1 MANVG
6 FSSFNTN
13 LARASVGND
22 LAPTIWTYSTTD
34 TGVGAAGFKSGGYFN
49 AAANRLKVGDL
60 IYVSAQ
66 ASPFQATLL
75 TVRSNTR
82 SVIPTFV
89 AGVVNVGAGTV
100 ITSTISSYGTA

>member
-1 MANVG
+1 MA

-13 LARASVGND
+13 LARGTVGND
-22 LAPTIWTYSTTD
+22 LAPTVWTYSTTD
-34 TGVGAAGFKSGGYFN
+34 AMTGAGGVKSGGYFN

-60 IYVSAQ
+60 IYAVDQ

-75 TVRSNTR
+75 VVRSNTR

-89 AGVVNVGAGTV
+89 AGVVNVGAGTL
-100 ITSTISSYGTA
+100 ITTTLSSYGTA

>member
-1 MANVG
+1 MA

-13 LARASVGND
+13 LARGTVGND

-34 TGVGAAGFKSGGYFN
+34 AMTGAAGVKSGGYFN

-60 IYVSAQ
+60 IYAVDQ

-75 TVRSNTR
+75 IVRSNTR
-82 SVIPTFV
+82 SVVPTFV

-100 ITSTISSYGTA
+100 VTSTISSYGTA

>member
-13 LARASVGND
+13 LARGTVGND
-22 LAPTIWTYSTTD
+22 LAPTVWTYSTTD
-34 TGVGAAGFKSGGYFN
+34 TVVGSAGVNSGGYFN

-60 IYVSAQ
+60 IYVVNQ
-66 ASPFQATLL
+66 ASPFQASLL
-75 TVRSNTR
+75 VVRSNTR

-89 AGVVNVGAGTV
+89 AGVVNTGARTAL
-100 ITSTISSYGTA
+100 TSTISSYGTA

>member
-1 MANVG
+1 MA

-13 LARASVGND
+13 LARGTVGND
-22 LAPTIWTYSTTD
+22 LAPTVWTYSTTD
-34 TGVGAAGFKSGGYFN
+34 AMTGAGGVKSGGYFN

-60 IYVSAQ
+60 IYAVDQ

-75 TVRSNTR
+75 VVRSNTR

>member
-1 MANVG
+1 MA

-13 LARASVGND
+13 LARGTVGND
-22 LAPTIWTYSTTD
+22 LAPTVWTYSTTD
-34 TGVGAAGFKSGGYFN
+34 AMTGVGGVKSGGYFN

-60 IYVSAQ
+60 IYAVDQ

-75 TVRSNTR
+75 VVRSNTR

-89 AGVVNVGAGTV
+89 AGVVNVGAGTL
-100 ITSTISSYGTA
+100 ITTTLSSYGTA

>member
-6 FSSFNTN
+6 CSSFNTN
-13 LARASVGND
+13 LARGTVGND

-34 TGVGAAGFKSGGYFN
+34 SVTGAAGVKSGGYFN

-60 IYVSAQ
+60 IYVTNQ
-66 ASPFQATLL
+66 ATPFQATLL

-82 SVIPTFV
+82 SIIPTFV
-89 AGVVNVGAGTV
+89 AGVVNVGAGTLL
-100 ITSTISSYGTA
+100 TSTISSYGTA

>member
-1 MANVG
+1 MA

-13 LARASVGND
+13 LARGTVGND
-22 LAPTIWTYSTTD
+22 LAPTVWTYSTTD
-34 TGVGAAGFKSGGYFN
+34 AVTGAAGVKSGGYFN

-60 IYVSAQ
+60 IYVANQ

-75 TVRSNTR
+75 VVRSNTR
-82 SVIPTFV
+82 SVVPTFV
-89 AGVVNVGAGTV
+89 AGVVNVGAGTL